1 MLICFDLY
9 SASGVAVT
17 LPALIPEDWGKGKDS
32 SSIMLQ
38 RCLMPMHI
46 GPCRMSLEKF
56 YYDAEKKDCL
66 LFFYGGCKVIR
77 NLINFVTGFLL
88 DEFNILQGN
97 SNQFD
102 TVEECRQTCRVKSED
117 VAKPTT
123 AIQQPDQD
131 IASKLHIP

>member
-1 MLICFDLY
+1 
-9 SASGVAVT
+9 
-17 LPALIPEDWGKGKDS
+17 
-32 SSIMLQ
+32 
-38 RCLMPMHI
+38 MHI

-66 LFFYGGCKVIR
+66 LFFYGGCKVKII
-77 NLINFVTGFLL
+77 NLINFVTEFLL